1 MKRLKKAILLPVRSL
16 AYRWNRLKLY
26 YWAEANLYELRT
38 VNVMPSLYYQWLYQ
52 LSMSMVKSKKVSA
65 AGVPGDTHDPIQY
78 SIQHGI
84 TLCSH

>member
-52 LSMSMVKSKKVSA
+52 LSMSMVKSKKFQQLA
-65 AGVPGDTHDPIQY
+65 YRAIHTIPYNIRFNMA
-78 SIQHGI
+78 
-84 TLCSH
+84 